1 MRRLVIPSLV
11 LTAGLMAGLGGCSN
25 FRDLFSAHAETAAEA
40 GGQELTSRRLAEILA
55 SGGKGVKL
63 NRESA
68 AFVANIWVDYA
79 LFGQAVARGKLP
91 TDSASVA
98 EAVWPELSEL
108 KGTHWHD
115 TLLARR
121 GTISP
126 SSIDSLYNAGDL
138 RVLQHILFGVRPNAD
153 SATRKAAKLKAEA
166 TLVKVQHGANFG
178 QLASQLS
185 QDPGS
190 KADSGYLPPS
200 PKGRFVPAFD
210 SAGWALQPGQVSGV
224 VETTFG
230 YHILKRPALSEARG
244 RVASYLTQRAAVHL
258 DSLYMDSLADANKI
272 EVLPDAPASMRT
284 AAETPDDARNSSKPL
299 VHYRGGQL
307 TVHDYVRWIR
317 ALPPQYTSQLKSGN
331 DSMLV
336 RFARILTQNVLLL
349 RQADSAKIT
358 VSPDEWATMKQRYQT
373 QLDTLRSEMG
383 LDSSDVTSSGVS
395 EGERDKVAQLK
406 VDRYFDQLIA
416 GKQRLRPLPSAL
428 ATLLRDRL
436 PYRIYD
442 AGVGRSLEIA
452 TELKAKADTGAE
464 RGGMRPATGPA
475 PVPGARPAPAPADS
489 AKPGQAA
496 KPGAPGKPAGTPKPS
511 EPSKPSEPRK

>member
-1 MRRLVIPSLV
+1 MRRLVIPSLALSV
-11 LTAGLMAGLGGCSN
+11 GLVTGLGGCSN
-25 FRDLFSAHAETAAEA
+25 FRDLFSAHADTAAEA
-40 GGQELTSRRLAEILA
+40 GGQELPSQRLAEILA
-55 SGGKGVKL
+55 GGGKGVKL

-68 AFVANIWVDYA
+68 AFVANIWVDYT

-115 TLLARR
+115 TLMARR
-121 GTISP
+121 GTIPP
-126 SSIDSLYNAGDL
+126 SSIDSLYNSGDV
-138 RVLQHILFGVRPNAD
+138 RVLQHILFAVRPNSD
-153 SATRKAAKLKAEA
+153 SATRTAAKQKAEA
-166 TLVKVQHGANFG
+166 TLVKIQHGASFG

-210 SAGWALQPGQVSGV
+210 SAGWALQPGQVSGP
-224 VETTFG
+224 VETPFG
-230 YHILKRPALSEARG
+230 YHILKRPPLGEARK
-244 RVASYLTQRAAVHL
+244 RIASYLTQRAAVHL
-258 DSLYMDSLADANKI
+258 DSLYMDSLADENRI
-272 EVLPDAPASMRT
+272 EVLSDAPVNMRT
-284 AAETPDDARNSSKPL
+284 AAQSPDDARNSSKPL
-299 VHYRGGQL
+299 VRFRGGQL
-307 TVHDYVRWIR
+307 TVRDYVRWIR
-317 ALPPQYTSQLKSGN
+317 ALPPQYTSQLKSGD

-373 QLDTLRSEMG
+373 QLDTLKGEMG
-383 LDSSDVTSSGVS
+383 LDSSDVTNSAVS
-395 EGERDKVAQLK
+395 EGERDKVAEFK

-416 GKQRLRPLPSAL
+416 GKQHLRPLPSAL

-436 PYRIYD
+436 PYRVYD
-442 AGVGRSLEIA
+442 AGVSRSVEIA
-452 TELKAKADTGAE
+452 TELKSKADTGAQP
-464 RGGMRPATGPA
+464 GAMRPATGPA
-475 PVPGARPAPAPADS
+475 PVPGARPVPAPAESAKS
-489 AKPGQAA
+489 AKPG
-496 KPGAPGKPAGTPKPS
+496 KTTEKPKPS
-511 EPSKPSEPRK
+511 EPSKPPEPRK

>member
-55 SGGKGVKL
+55 GGGKGAKL

-91 TDSASVA
+91 TDSVSVA

-121 GTISP
+121 GTIPP
-126 SSIDSLYNAGDL
+126 SSIDSLYNAGDV
-138 RVLQHILFGVRPNAD
+138 RVLQHILFGVRPNSD
-153 SATRKAAKLKAEA
+153 SATRKAAKQKAEA
-166 TLVKVQHGANFG
+166 TLAKVQHGANFG

-210 SAGWALQPGQVSGV
+210 SAGWGLQPGQVSGV
-224 VETTFG
+224 VETAFG
-230 YHILKRPALSEARG
+230 YHILKRPSLSEARP
-244 RVASYLTQRAAVHL
+244 RIASYLTQRAAVHL
-258 DSLYMDSLADANKI
+258 DSLYMDSLAEANKI
-272 EVLPDAPASMRT
+272 EVLPSAPANMRT
-284 AAETPDDARNSSKPL
+284 AATSPDDARNSSKPL

-307 TVHDYVRWIR
+307 TLQDYVRWIR
-317 ALPPQYTSQLKSGN
+317 ALPPQYTSQLKAGD
-331 DSMLV
+331 DSMLI

-358 VSPDEWATMKQRYQT
+358 VTPDEWAMMKQRYQT
-373 QLDTLRSEMG
+373 QLDTLKGEMG
-383 LDSSDVTSSGVS
+383 LDASDVTSSAVS
-395 EGERDKVAQLK
+395 EGDRDKVAELK

-416 GKQRLRPLPSAL
+416 GKQHLRPLPSAL

-436 PYRIYD
+436 PYRVYD
-442 AGVGRSLEIA
+442 AGVGRSVEIA
-452 TELKAKADTGAE
+452 TELKAKADTGAP
-464 RGGMRPATGPA
+464 RGAMQPATGPA
-475 PVPGARPAPAPADS
+475 PVPGARPVPAPADS
-489 AKPGQAA
+489 AKRPESA
-496 KPGAPGKPAGTPKPS
+496 KPTPGKTPETPKSS